1 MITLFQ
7 VEVHPSSR
15 EALKLKQLEDSAVQR
30 DRHNWFQQQQAA
42 LLEID
47 NALNFQKASIA
58 EVPKV
63 DVQNRD
69 NRPAPIKKVIKLNN
83 DSSAANHKPQKGFFR
98 YVLRLI
104 ACFSI
109 LLSFCV
115 EHLFQIPS

>member
-115 EHLFQIPS
+115 EHLCQIPS